1 MLYVTVYEPGSDFSK
16 TMSESKQETKEETKE
31 ETNETKTED
40 DLNREAYTDIL
51 NYLMTNPET
60 GEKWSYAESRERHG

>member
-16 TMSESKQETKEETKE
+16 AMSDTKEETKE
-31 ETNETKTED
+31 ETKESKTED

-60 GEKWSYAESRERHG
+60 GERWSYAESRMRYG

>member
-31 ETNETKTED
+31 TKTED
-40 DLNREAYTDIL
+40 ELDRERDSAIID
-51 NYLMTNPET
+51 YLMTNPET
-60 GEKWSYAESRERHG
+60 GERWSYAESRERYG

>member
-16 TMSESKQETKEETKE
+16 TMSDTKEETKE
-31 ETNETKTED
+31 ETKETKTED
-40 DLNREAYTDIL
+40 EPNRDAYTDIL

-60 GEKWSYAESRERHG
+60 GERWSYAESRERYG